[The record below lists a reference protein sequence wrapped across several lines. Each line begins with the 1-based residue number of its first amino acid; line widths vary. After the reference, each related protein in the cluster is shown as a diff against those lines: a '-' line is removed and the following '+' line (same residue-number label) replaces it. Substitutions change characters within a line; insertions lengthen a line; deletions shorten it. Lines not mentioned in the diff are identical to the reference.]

1 MLSHRINFV
10 DTVLIRFINDC
21 SCATRKQTRS
31 GFFERSQI
39 PTGSHYFS
47 PPHFFFHDEKGVF
60 FFFNYIFQSKWAI
73 YFANYVQCN
82 VKSLL
87 KKPLIFS
94 LGSALLTLK
103 HLGIYVKIDL
113 TSETTSW
120 DMSLCMAARHSW
132 VIFGSFVP
140 QPMRKGWTTSE
151 LFSFNAFEKR
161 YGNSQF

>member
-1 MLSHRINFV
+1 M
-10 DTVLIRFINDC
+10 TVPVLQESKLEVVFLNVHKFLLEVTTFLHHI
-21 SCATRKQTRS
+21 
-31 GFFERSQI
+31 FFLMM
-39 PTGSHYFS
+39 
-47 PPHFFFHDEKGVF
+47 EKEF

-103 HLGIYVKIDL
+103 HFGIYVKIDL

>member
-1 MLSHRINFV
+1 M
-10 DTVLIRFINDC
+10 TVPVLQESKLEVVFLNVHKFLLEVTTFLHHI
-21 SCATRKQTRS
+21 
-31 GFFERSQI
+31 
-39 PTGSHYFS
+39 
-47 PPHFFFHDEKGVF
+47 FFFNDGKGGF

>member
-1 MLSHRINFV
+1 M
-10 DTVLIRFINDC
+10 TVPVLQESKLEVVFLNVHKFLLEVTTFLHHI
-21 SCATRKQTRS
+21 
-31 GFFERSQI
+31 FFLMM
-39 PTGSHYFS
+39 
-47 PPHFFFHDEKGVF
+47 EKEF

>member
-1 MLSHRINFV
+1 M
-10 DTVLIRFINDC
+10 TVPVLQESKLEVVFLNVHKFLLEVTTFLHHI
-21 SCATRKQTRS
+21 
-31 GFFERSQI
+31 FFLMM
-39 PTGSHYFS
+39 
-47 PPHFFFHDEKGVF
+47 EKEF

-103 HLGIYVKIDL
+103 HFGIYVKIDL

-161 YGNSQF
+161 CGNSQF

>member
-1 MLSHRINFV
+1 M
-10 DTVLIRFINDC
+10 TVPVLQESKLEVVFLNVHKFLLEVTTFLHHIFFSWWKR
-21 SCATRKQTRS
+21 SC
-31 GFFERSQI
+31 
-39 PTGSHYFS
+39 
-47 PPHFFFHDEKGVF
+47 

-103 HLGIYVKIDL
+103 HFGIYVKIDL

>member
-1 MLSHRINFV
+1 M
-10 DTVLIRFINDC
+10 TVPVLQESKLEVVFLNVHKFLLEVTTFLHHIFF
-21 SCATRKQTRS
+21 SWWKRS
-31 GFFERSQI
+31 
-39 PTGSHYFS
+39 
-47 PPHFFFHDEKGVF
+47 F
-60 FFFNYIFQSKWAI
+60 FFFNYIFQSKWVI

>member
-1 MLSHRINFV
+1 M
-10 DTVLIRFINDC
+10 TVPVLQESKLEVVFLNVHKFLLEVTTFLHHIFF
-21 SCATRKQTRS
+21 SWWKRS
-31 GFFERSQI
+31 
-39 PTGSHYFS
+39 
-47 PPHFFFHDEKGVF
+47 F